1 MFTAS
6 APVQQ
11 SVVDTLIICG
21 AGIVSGK
28 EIMALELG
36 QGLSQRGRSVHVITS
51 FWNNGDF
58 PNRLKQLQIPTHI
71 LPIGFISAT
80 LTKRNLEMTLEQMRR
95 WPALLYGYSRLLQL
109 LTPQKIIH
117 TNWHHLLLLFPF
129 LKPQRD
135 LFWVHDLV
143 PDLRQYRL
151 VFGWLE
157 HRLGAFICVSHAT
170 ACSLRKI
177 GIGEHK
183 IRVIHNG
190 LADPTSSTNFAF
202 RPGEQFRIGIVGQVN
217 PWKGHDNLLE
227 AFALVARKHS
237 KVELHIFGRGG
248 SAYKSELTAKAAEQS
263 LAEKVRWHDFVPDTR
278 DVYANLDVCAIPSI
292 AAESFG
298 LVALEAGFF
307 GLPSVVTC
315 RGGLPEIIEHEV
327 NGLVVEAERPSE
339 LAAALSRLI
348 EDPSLRQ
355 RLGANARR
363 RAVEHFGR
371 DRFLNEFMAVLNLEQ
386 PAKCIEVHEPV

>member
-1 MFTAS
+1 MLE
-6 APVQQ
+6 
-11 SVVDTLIICG
+11 TLIICG

-36 QGLSQRGRSVHVITS
+36 EGLTRRGRSVHFITS

-58 PNRLKQLQIPTHI
+58 PNRLKQLQIPTYI

-80 LTKRNLEMTLEQMRR
+80 VTKRNLEMTLEQVRH
-95 WPALLYGYSRLLQL
+95 WPALLYGYRSLLRLLR
-109 LTPQKIIH
+109 PQKIIH
-117 TNWHHLLLLFPF
+117 MNWQHLLLLFPF

-143 PDLRQYRL
+143 PDLWQYRL

-157 HRLGAFICVSHAT
+157 RRLGAFICVSHAT

-177 GIGEHK
+177 GISEHK

-190 LADPTSSTNFAF
+190 LADPTRSTDFAF
-202 RPGEQFRIGIVGQVN
+202 RSCEQFRIGIVGQVG
-217 PWKGHDNLLE
+217 PWKGHDNLLD
-227 AFALVARKHS
+227 AFALIARKHS

-248 SAYKSELTAKAAEQS
+248 STYKRALTAKSAELS
-263 LAEKVRWHDFVPDTR
+263 IDKKVTWHDFVPDTR
-278 DVYANLDVCAIPSI
+278 DIYPNLDVCVVPTKAVEP
-292 AAESFG
+292 FG

-307 GLPSVVTC
+307 SLPTVVTC
-315 RGGLPEIIEHEV
+315 RGGLPEIVEHEV
-327 NGLVVEAERPSE
+327 NGLLVEAERPAE

-348 EDPSLRQ
+348 DDPSLRQ

-371 DRFLNEFMAVLNLEQ
+371 DRFLKEFMAVLNLEQ
-386 PAKCIEVHEPV
+386 PKFTEVHELV

>member
-1 MFTAS
+1 MLE
-6 APVQQ
+6 
-11 SVVDTLIICG
+11 TLIICG

-36 QGLSQRGRSVHVITS
+36 EGLTQRGRSVHFITS

-58 PNRLKQLQIPTHI
+58 PNRLKHLQIPTHI
-71 LPIGFISAT
+71 IPIGFISAT
-80 LTKRNLEMTLEQMRR
+80 LTKRNLEMTLEQVRR
-95 WPALLYGYSRLLQL
+95 WPALLYGYSSLLQL
-109 LTPQKIIH
+109 LSPQKIIH
-117 TNWHHLLLLFPF
+117 TNWQHLLLLFPF

-143 PDLRQYRL
+143 PDLWQYRL

-157 HRLGAFICVSHAT
+157 RRLGGFICVSHAT
-170 ACSLRKI
+170 ACSLKRI
-177 GIGEHK
+177 GISEHK

-190 LADPTSSTNFAF
+190 LADPTRSTNFAF
-202 RPGEQFRIGIVGQVN
+202 RSCEQFRIGIVGQVN

-227 AFALVARKHS
+227 AFACVADKHS
-237 KVELHIFGRGG
+237 KAELHIFGRGD
-248 SAYKSELTAKAAEQS
+248 SKYKSELTAKVAEQS
-263 LAEKVRWHDFVPDTR
+263 LAEKVTWHDFVPDTR
-278 DVYANLDVCAIPSI
+278 DVYPHLDVCVIPSK

-307 GLPSVVTC
+307 GLPSVVTR
-315 RGGLPEIIEHEV
+315 RGGLPEIIEHEL
-327 NGLVVEAERPSE
+327 NGLVVEADRPAE
-339 LAAALSRLI
+339 LAAALIRLI
-348 EDPSLRQ
+348 EDPALRQ

-371 DRFLNEFMAVLNLEQ
+371 DRFLNEFMAVLNLEH
-386 PAKCIEVHEPV
+386 PAKCIEVPEPV

>member
-1 MFTAS
+1 MLE
-6 APVQQ
+6 
-11 SVVDTLIICG
+11 TLIICG

-36 QGLSQRGRSVHVITS
+36 EGLTQRGRSVHFITS
-51 FWNNGDF
+51 FWSNGDF
-58 PNRLKQLQIPTHI
+58 SERLKRHELPVHI

-80 LTKRNLEMTLEQMRR
+80 LTKRCLDMTLEQVRR
-95 WPALLYGYSRLLQL
+95 WPGLLYGYSTLLRLLR
-109 LTPQKIIH
+109 PQKIIH
-117 TNWHHLLLLFPF
+117 TNWQHLLLLLPF
-129 LKPQRD
+129 VKPQRD

-143 PDLRQYRL
+143 PDLRQYRW

-170 ACSLRKI
+170 ACSLRRI
-177 GIGEHK
+177 GIGEDK

-190 LADPTSSTNFAF
+190 LADPTSSTDFAF
-202 RPGEQFRIGIVGQVN
+202 RPGEQFRIGIVGQVG

-227 AFALVARKHS
+227 AFALIARKHS

-248 SAYKSELTAKAAEQS
+248 STYKSELTARSAE
-263 LAEKVRWHDFVPDTR
+263 LCVAEKVTWHDFVPDTR
-278 DVYANLDVCAIPSI
+278 DIYPNLDVCVVPSK
-292 AAESFG
+292 AADAFG

-307 GLPSVVTC
+307 GLPSVVTR
-315 RGGLPEIIEHEV
+315 RGGLPEIVEHEV
-327 NGLVVEAERPSE
+327 NGLVVEAERPPE
-339 LAAALSRLI
+339 LAEALSRLI
-348 EDPSLRQ
+348 SEPSLRQ

-371 DRFLNEFMAVLNLEQ
+371 DRFLNEFMAVLNLEE
-386 PAKCIEVHEPV
+386 PAKYTEVHELV